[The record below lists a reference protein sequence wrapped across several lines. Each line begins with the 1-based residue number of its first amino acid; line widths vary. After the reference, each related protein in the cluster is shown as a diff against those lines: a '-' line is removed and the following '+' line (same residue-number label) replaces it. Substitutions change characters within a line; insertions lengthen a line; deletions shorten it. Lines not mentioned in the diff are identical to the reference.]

1 MSRYSRYL
9 PVVKQVIKLATPVML
24 TNLLLTLVNVVDV
37 FMVGRLGPLELASV
51 GMASSIRMLVG
62 VSILMVTT
70 GAMTLAAQAKGARNP
85 LKLSNVTRQTLILM
99 VLISGV
105 LSVIG
110 YFIAEPAL
118 VFLNS
123 GGDVR
128 AVEMGTSYLQLL
140 FLGMVFL
147 AGNFAISSLMQ
158 GAGDTVTP
166 LYLSIGINILNIG
179 LNYVLIFGFGPIP
192 AYGIEGA
199 AIGTILSRFI
209 GVAVGIAVIYSGRN
223 VLKLMKGSY
232 LPNWQMFS
240 DILAIGIPAGIQGLV
255 RNSAGLMLIKI
266 VTLTP
271 AGTFGAAAVAI
282 GFQIESLVFM
292 PGVGI
297 KIAAT
302 SLVGQAVGAWQMAEA
317 RLRGNACIGFAVVVM
332 GLMAIPIIIFA
343 GDLIRLFEPSAHPI
357 VMSAGTGY
365 IVINSLFQP
374 VLALSMITAGAL
386 AGAGDTRPALMGTF
400 WASWVFRI
408 PLAYFLAITLGLG
421 VDGVWWAMGLSMIVS
436 AIYVMYR
443 WTGGKWRD
451 VALKKTEVY
460 RFHLKN
466 LAPTV
471 QQRFLDEV
479 RTPMMAL
486 PDAQEKVD
494 AESLQYQTKKEN
506 VFVHFDKNGYNLEA
520 IGTD

>member
-1 MSRYSRYL
+1 MSRYTRYL
-9 PVVKQVIKLATPVML
+9 PVVQQVIKLSTPVML
-24 TNLLLTLVNVVDV
+24 TNLLLTLVNVADV

-70 GAMTLAAQAKGARNP
+70 GGMTLAAQAKGARNP
-85 LKLSNVTRQTLILM
+85 QKLSDVTRQTFVLMLILSA
-99 VLISGV
+99 I

-123 GGDVR
+123 GGDIR

-140 FLGMVFL
+140 FLGTVFL

-166 LYLSIGINILNIG
+166 LYLSIAINILNIA
-179 LNYVLIFGFGPIP
+179 LNFLFIFGYGPVP
-192 AYGIEGA
+192 AFGIEGA

-209 GVAVGIAVIYSGRN
+209 GVAIGLSVIYSGRN
-223 VLKLMKGSY
+223 VLKLMKGTY
-232 LPNWQMFS
+232 LPNWSMFQ
-240 DILAIGIPAGIQGLV
+240 DILSIGIPAGIQGLL
-255 RNSAGLMLIKI
+255 RNAANLMLIKI

-317 RLRGNACIGFAVVVM
+317 RLRGNASIGFAAVIM
-332 GLMAIPIIIFA
+332 GLMAIPIIVFA
-343 GDLIRLFEPSAHPI
+343 EELIRLFEPSAHPV
-357 VMSAGTGY
+357 VMSAGAGY

-400 WASWVFRI
+400 WASWVFRL
-408 PLAYFLAITLGLG
+408 PLAYFLAITLGFG
-421 VDGVWWAMGLSMIVS
+421 VNGVWWAMGLSMIVS
-436 AIYVMYR
+436 AVYVMVR
-443 WTGGKWRD
+443 WTSGKWRD
-451 VALKKTEVY
+451 VALKKTDVY
-460 RFHLKN
+460 RFHLKH
-466 LAPTV
+466 LDPLV
-471 QQRFLDEV
+471 QQRFLEEV
-479 RTPMMAL
+479 RTPMMAQL
-486 PDAQEKVD
+486 DVQETVD
-494 AESLQYQTKKEN
+494 AERVHYQTNKEN
-506 VFVHFDKNGYNLEA
+506 VFVHFSKNGYNLEA
-520 IGTD
+520 VKIA